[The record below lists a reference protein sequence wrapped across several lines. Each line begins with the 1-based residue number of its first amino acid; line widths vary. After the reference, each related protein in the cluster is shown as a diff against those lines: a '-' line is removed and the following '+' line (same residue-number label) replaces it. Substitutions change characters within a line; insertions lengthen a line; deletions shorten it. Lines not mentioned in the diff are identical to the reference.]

1 MEHSN
6 ITGFDIQY
14 TELWEK
20 FSSLNSTQNVT
31 KKCGTCTLVITSI
44 ATAKYL
50 PICIVGLL
58 LPLWITQLGLITV
71 TAIKLFRT
79 VIYEGP
85 DTILVNTRNSHFK
98 WPNKHL

>member
-1 MEHSN
+1 MLQRNVALVHWLLL
-6 ITGFDIQY
+6 Q
-14 TELWEK
+14 LQ
-20 FSSLNSTQNVT
+20 LQNH
-31 KKCGTCTLVITSI
+31 
-44 ATAKYL
+44 L

-58 LPLWITQLGLITV
+58 LPLWITQVGLITV